1 MVILLKWSSLLS
13 SVSKFMPK
21 KFYEIDPK
29 DKQSSLFG
37 QLVSYEEEKF
47 YTIGTKTPL
56 MTILALQ
63 SFRMRAKVKILVL

>member
-1 MVILLKWSSLLS
+1 MVILLKWSSLQNC
-13 SVSKFMPK
+13 VNKFMPK
-21 KFYEIDPK
+21 KFYEIDPR

-37 QLVSYEEEKF
+37 PLVSYEEEKF
-47 YTIGTKTPL
+47 YKVCTKTPL